1 MPIRR
6 HVLLLVAAALVA
18 GPHPPAW
25 AQDAVSDDPYD
36 VLDETGAPDPRQTW
50 EGWYGPPADG
60 LIGLR
65 FGMDRFV
72 VLRTMAD
79 RDDLESRAA
88 RDGQLRFEGRFLG
101 ETAEVLLDFTEP
113 SDVDRT
119 GRLRRIQV
127 QWRLFGLP
135 NRPLSLYDRLD
146 GLLAARYGDPVS
158 EHDDGYAALD
168 SGDGLVR
175 RMYVGP
181 EARAQVQIEAYRSQR
196 YWVILA
202 LESPQLT
209 TAAP

>member
-1 MPIRR
+1 MPSPRLVSC
-6 HVLLLVAAALVA
+6 VLFAVLAVGGATPATPQDR
-18 GPHPPAW
+18 GPG
-25 AQDAVSDDPYD
+25 DPYD
-36 VLDETGAPDPRQTW
+36 VLDDTGAPDPRQPW
-50 EGWYGPPADG
+50 EGWYGPLADG

-79 RDDLESRAA
+79 REDLESSAA

-101 ETAEVLLDFTEP
+101 QAAEVLLDFTEP
-113 SDVDRT
+113 TPGDHT
-119 GRLRRIQV
+119 GRLHRIQV

-135 NRPLSLYDRLD
+135 SRPLRLYEQLD

-158 EHDDGYAALD
+158 EHDDGFAALD

-175 RMYVGP
+175 RVYVGP

-209 TAAP
+209 PSTP

>member
-1 MPIRR
+1 MPIRTQ
-6 HVLLLVAAALVA
+6 VFLVAVAVAVA
-18 GPHPPAW
+18 GVHTPAS

-36 VLDETGAPDPRQTW
+36 VLDDTGVPDPRQPW

-101 ETAEVLLDFTEP
+101 ATAEVLLDFTEP
-113 SDVDRT
+113 STGDRT

-146 GLLAARYGDPVS
+146 GLLAARYGGPVS

-168 SGDGLVR
+168 SGDGVVR

-181 EARAQVQIEAYRSQR
+181 EARAQVQIEAYRPQR